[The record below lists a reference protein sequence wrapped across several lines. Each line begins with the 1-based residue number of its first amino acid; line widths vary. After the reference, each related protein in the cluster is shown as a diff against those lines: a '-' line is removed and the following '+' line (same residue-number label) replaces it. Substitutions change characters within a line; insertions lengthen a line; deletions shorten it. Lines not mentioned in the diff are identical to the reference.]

1 MGVAALEAIIR
12 FQFEPTQT
20 EGVWNHEGAILGDD
34 YAALCKRFQWYTTL
48 SLAVL
53 LKNVLVEQEIFV
65 VVQGTI

>member
-34 YAALCKRFQWYTTL
+34 YAALCKRFQ
-48 SLAVL
+48 
-53 LKNVLVEQEIFV
+53 
-65 VVQGTI
+65 